1 MKTLNGDIYAANI
14 VAFLQEQQQQQN
26 QEEQIQ
32 QSAHEDIDNIFYPWL
47 INTGYSALHRTHLD
61 GYYNQATNMGILIP

>member
-1 MKTLNGDIYAANI
+1 MNGDINTANI

-32 QSAHEDIDNIFYPWL
+32 QSAHEDIDNIFYPRF
-47 INTGYSALHRTHLD
+47 INTRYAPRHRTHLD
-61 GYYNQATNMGILIP
+61 GYYNEATNMGILLIP